1 MIADPIQKVH
11 ATATPTQDEVNRRVY
26 MAKGV
31 DASYRLAALNRVET
45 IALLKY
51 QLAFAGHDVLDVGVG
66 AGRTAP
72 YLAPL
77 ARRYEAIDFSPVMVE
92 SARRRLPGIS
102 VRLADM
108 RDLSAFADASFD
120 FLFGAN
126 NVIDAVSHDDRLR
139 TLAEFRRVLR
149 DDGIV
154 VFSSHNRCYRHA
166 GHAPRIEYSRN
177 PVTQA
182 LNVARWSRQIVNY
195 ARYRGLRKAEPEYS
209 LLNDKGHNFACLHYY
224 VEQQTQ
230 RRQLAAM
237 GLRVVDVLDH
247 EGRSL
252 ESSDPASDSPWL
264 MYVARRDPEAP
275 AV

>member
-1 MIADPIQKVH
+1 MIADPIRQVD
-11 ATATPTQDEVNRRVY
+11 ATATLTQDEVNRRVY
-26 MAKGV
+26 MARGA
-31 DASYRLAALNRVET
+31 DASYRVAALNLAET
-45 IALLKY
+45 MALLKY
-51 QLAFAGHDVLDVGVG
+51 QPAFAGHDVLDVGVG
-66 AGRTAP
+66 AGRTAL

-92 SARRRLPGIS
+92 SARSRVPGIS
-102 VRLADM
+102 VRVADM
-108 RDLSAFADASFD
+108 RDLSAFADTSFD
-120 FLFGAN
+120 FLFGSN

-154 VFSSHNRCYRHA
+154 VFSSHNRSCRHA

-195 ARYRGLRKAEPEYS
+195 ARYRGLRRAEPEYS
-209 LLNDKGHNFACLHYY
+209 LLNDTGHDFACLHYY

-237 GLRVVDVLDH
+237 GFRTVDVLDQ

-252 ESSDPASDSPWL
+252 EPADPASDSPWL
-264 MYVARRDPEAP
+264 MYVARRDPGAP